1 MWHNP
6 YVRTGQFRRGRL
18 WARVAVWRLREGWAR
33 LPIGVRFLWL
43 LLGVMLGLMT
53 PLLGVG
59 YLFLQHSLEMHQQL
73 VQRQRLEAVVRALE
87 RELAAL
93 LRQVQDYTVWDDA
106 HTAISRRDA
115 PWIQR
120 NITEWLPQQFHYDF
134 AVVVDAQGAVVGQA
148 EREWAWLRQTAP
160 FQRAR
165 RGVSS
170 AGLHRRGET
179 IYLIAAAPIVDE
191 QWRRPP
197 AGALVVGR
205 ALDATL
211 LQRISQ
217 SAGHTG
223 GVGVQAVRNFSNAD
237 YQFALRETPG
247 QSAREDSDPLL
258 KVPPASRGN
267 QAVRGTVP
275 LAKRDGE
282 PSPDAVPLA
291 KRGGEP
297 SPDAVPLAKRG
308 EPQGADKGTTAWHG
322 ISAAGAVFPSAS
334 VNRQARCIALT
345 PFVPLSREAGEG
357 ERAAGRTAA
366 RSYTPLPQRG
376 RGAGGEGKKWAP
388 PAHSE
393 PKRCTL
399 IRPQGGGQ
407 FMNSDHAIG
416 IASSVS
422 HLLHDSAGRPIALL
436 TVEPPRAEQA
446 WLLDALCLAKQY
458 LLVFGGA
465 LALIA
470 SLTMVLLLQSQLRR
484 FSVAIQRLTSGDWD
498 ARVAYPA
505 RDEFGYLAR
514 AFNQMAQQLQQAFEA
529 QEQQREELLAQNEEL
544 ERMHAQLQQ
553 AHQELAT
560 LNAELLEAN
569 RALAQAAVTDGLT
582 GLKNHRA
589 FQEALHSAVQMAERL
604 QQPLSL
610 VMFDIDHFKQFNDTF
625 GHPAGDELLRQ
636 VAQVLRE
643 SARAYDVAAR
653 YGGEEF
659 ALLLPNTTLEQAVQ
673 VAERLRQQI
682 RAIENP
688 HAPVSA
694 SFGVATYRRGTPP
707 ATLVYEA
714 DAALYRAK
722 RSGRDQVCVYQP
734 EAA

>member
-1 MWHNP
+1 M
-6 YVRTGQFRRGRL
+6 
-18 WARVAVWRLREGWAR
+18 WRLREGWAR
-33 LPIGVRFLWL
+33 LPIGVRFMWL
-43 LLGVMLGLMT
+43 LLGVMVGLMT
-53 PLLGVG
+53 LLLGVG
-59 YLFLQHSLEMHQQL
+59 YRLLQRSLEAQQQL
-73 VQRQRLEAVVRALE
+73 VQRQRLEAVVCALE
-87 RELAAL
+87 RELATL

-106 HTAISRRDA
+106 HTAISQRDA
-115 PWIQR
+115 QWIRR

-134 AVVVDAQGAVVGQA
+134 AVVADAQGAWAAHTAGD
-148 EREWAWLRQTAP
+148 WAWLRQTAP
-160 FQRAR
+160 FQRAM

-170 AGLHRRGET
+170 AGLHRQGET
-179 IYLIAAAPIVDE
+179 IYLLAAAPFVDE
-191 QWRRPP
+191 AWSRPP

-205 ALDATL
+205 ALDAPL
-211 LQRISQ
+211 LRRISQ
-217 SAGHTG
+217 SAGHMG
-223 GVGVQAVRNFSNAD
+223 AVQLEAVVAFSNAD

-247 QSAREDSDPLL
+247 QSARENSDPLL

-275 LAKRDGE
+275 LAKQGGEPSPDAVPLAKRGGE

-308 EPQGADKGTTAWHG
+308 EPQG
-322 ISAAGAVFPSAS
+322 
-334 VNRQARCIALT
+334 
-345 PFVPLSREAGEG
+345 
-357 ERAAGRTAA
+357 
-366 RSYTPLPQRG
+366 
-376 RGAGGEGKKWAP
+376 
-388 PAHSE
+388 
-393 PKRCTL
+393 
-399 IRPQGGGQ
+399 GGQ

-422 HLLHDSAGRPIALL
+422 HLLHDSTGQPIALL

-446 WLLDALCLAKQY
+446 WLLNALRLAKQY
-458 LLVFGGA
+458 LFVFGGA

-484 FSVAIQRLTSGDWD
+484 FSVVIQRLASGDWD

-514 AFNQMAQQLQQAFEA
+514 AFNQMAHQLQQAFEA
-529 QEQQREELLAQNEEL
+529 QEQQREELLAQKAEL
-544 ERMHAQLQQ
+544 EQMHRQLQQ

-589 FQEALHSAVQMAERL
+589 FQESLHSAAQMAERL

-610 VMFDIDHFKQFNDTF
+610 VMFDIDHFKQFNDTY

-659 ALLLPNTTLEQAVQ
+659 ALLLPNTALEQAVQ

-722 RSGRDQVCVYQP
+722 RGGRDRVCVYQP

>member
-1 MWHNP
+1 
-6 YVRTGQFRRGRL
+6 
-18 WARVAVWRLREGWAR
+18 VWRLREGWAR

-59 YLFLQHSLEMHQQL
+59 YLFLQRSLEAHQQL
-73 VQRQRLEAVVRALE
+73 VQRQRLAAVVSALE

-106 HTAISRRDA
+106 HTAISQRDA
-115 PWIQR
+115 PWIRR

-134 AVVVDAQGAVVGQA
+134 AVVVDAQGAWAAHTAGD
-148 EREWAWLRQTAP
+148 WAWLRQTAP
-160 FQRAR
+160 FQRAM

-179 IYLIAAAPIVDE
+179 IYLIAAAPFADE
-191 QWRRPP
+191 AWSRPP

-211 LQRISQ
+211 LRRISQ

-223 GVGVQAVRNFSNAD
+223 AVGVLLNPPCTPTPSSRFPLQA
-237 YQFALRETPG
+237 PKG
-247 QSAREDSDPLL
+247 
-258 KVPPASRGN
+258 G
-267 QAVRGTVP
+267 
-275 LAKRDGE
+275 
-282 PSPDAVPLA
+282 SP
-291 KRGGEP
+291 
-297 SPDAVPLAKRG
+297 
-308 EPQGADKGTTAWHG
+308 
-322 ISAAGAVFPSAS
+322 
-334 VNRQARCIALT
+334 
-345 PFVPLSREAGEG
+345 REA
-357 ERAAGRTAA
+357 R
-366 RSYTPLPQRG
+366 RG
-376 RGAGGEGKKWAP
+376 WELGDST
-388 PAHSE
+388 HSQ
-393 PKRCTL
+393 TW
-399 IRPQGGGQ
+399 
-407 FMNSDHAIG
+407 N
-416 IASSVS
+416 
-422 HLLHDSAGRPIALL
+422 LLHDSAGQPIAWL

-446 WLLDALCLAKQY
+446 WLLDVLGRAKQY
-458 LLVFGGA
+458 LFVFGGA

-484 FSVAIQRLTSGDWD
+484 FSVVIQRLASGDWN
-498 ARVAYPA
+498 ARVAYLA

-544 ERMHAQLQQ
+544 ERVHAQLQQ

-589 FQEALHSAVQMAERL
+589 FQESLHSAAQMAERL

-610 VMFDIDHFKQFNDTF
+610 VMFDIDHFKQFNDTY

-659 ALLLPNTTLEQAVQ
+659 ALLLPNTALEQAVQ

-722 RSGRDQVCVYQP
+722 RGGRDRVCVYQP

>member
-115 PWIQR
+115 PWIHATSPSGSR
-120 NITEWLPQQFHYDF
+120 SSSITISRSLWTHRAPW
-134 AVVVDAQGAVVGQA
+134 VGKRQ
-148 EREWAWLRQTAP
+148 REWAWLRQTAP

-179 IYLIAAAPIVDE
+179 IYLIAAAPFVDE
-191 QWRRPP
+191 QWSRPP

-211 LQRISQ
+211 LRRISQ

-275 LAKRDGE
+275 LAKRGGEPSPDAVPLAKRGGEPSPDAVPLAKQGGE

-308 EPQGADKGTTAWHG
+308 EPQG
-322 ISAAGAVFPSAS
+322 
-334 VNRQARCIALT
+334 
-345 PFVPLSREAGEG
+345 
-357 ERAAGRTAA
+357 
-366 RSYTPLPQRG
+366 
-376 RGAGGEGKKWAP
+376 
-388 PAHSE
+388 
-393 PKRCTL
+393 
-399 IRPQGGGQ
+399 GGQ

-422 HLLHDSAGRPIALL
+422 HLLHDSTGQPIAWL

-446 WLLDALCLAKQY
+446 WLLDVLCLAKQY

>member
-1 MWHNP
+1 M
-6 YVRTGQFRRGRL
+6 
-18 WARVAVWRLREGWAR
+18 WRLREGWAR

-43 LLGVMLGLMT
+43 LLGVMSGLMT

-59 YLFLQHSLEMHQQL
+59 YLFLQRSLEAQQQL
-73 VQRQRLEAVVRALE
+73 VQHQRLEAVVSALE

-93 LRQVQDYTVWDDA
+93 LRQVQDYTVWNDA
-106 HTAISRRDA
+106 HAAVQRRDTE
-115 PWIQR
+115 WVRR
-120 NITEWLPQQFHYDF
+120 NIVDWLPGQFYYDF
-134 AVVVDAQGAVVGQA
+134 AMVVDAEGAWVVHTAG
-148 EREWAWLRQTAP
+148 EWEWLRRTAP
-160 FQRAR
+160 FQQAM
-165 RGVSS
+165 RGIGN
-170 AGLHRRGET
+170 AGLHRRGER
-179 IYLIAAAPIVDE
+179 IYILAAAPIVDD
-191 QWRRPP
+191 QWLHPP
-197 AGALVVGR
+197 AGVLIVGK
-205 ALDATL
+205 AIDETL
-211 LQRISQ
+211 LRRVSQ

-223 GVGVQAVRNFSNAD
+223 
-237 YQFALRETPG
+237 ALRVRAVMNPP
-247 QSAREDSDPLL
+247 SPPLL
-258 KVPPASRGN
+258 R
-267 QAVRGTVP
+267 
-275 LAKRDGE
+275 
-282 PSPDAVPLA
+282 
-291 KRGGEP
+291 
-297 SPDAVPLAKRG
+297 
-308 EPQGADKGTTAWHG
+308 
-322 ISAAGAVFPSAS
+322 
-334 VNRQARCIALT
+334 
-345 PFVPLSREAGEG
+345 G
-357 ERAAGRTAA
+357 ERAREWGD
-366 RSYTPLPQRG
+366 S
-376 RGAGGEGKKWAP
+376 
-388 PAHSE
+388 
-393 PKRCTL
+393 
-399 IRPQGGGQ
+399 
-407 FMNSDHAIG
+407 IG
-416 IASSVS
+416 SLTWN
-422 HLLHDSAGRPIALL
+422 LLRDSAGRPIALL

-458 LLVFGGA
+458 LFVFGGA

-484 FSVAIQRLTSGDWD
+484 FSVVIQRLASGDWD

-514 AFNQMAQQLQQAFEA
+514 AFNQMAHQLQQAFEA

-544 ERMHAQLQQ
+544 ERVHAQLQQ

-589 FQEALHSAVQMAERL
+589 FQESLHSAAQMAERL

-722 RSGRDQVCVYQP
+722 RNGRDQVCVYQP

>member
-1 MWHNP
+1 
-6 YVRTGQFRRGRL
+6 VRTGQFQRGRL
-18 WARVAVWRLREGWAR
+18 WARVVVWRLREGWAR
-33 LPIGVRFLWL
+33 LPIGARFLWL
-43 LLGVMLGLMT
+43 LLGVMLALMT

-73 VQRQRLEAVVRALE
+73 VQRQRLEAVVCALE

-120 NITEWLPQQFHYDF
+120 NITAWLPQQFHYDF

-148 EREWAWLRQTAP
+148 GREWAWLRQTAP
-160 FQRAR
+160 FQRAM

-179 IYLIAAAPIVDE
+179 IYLLAAAPFADE
-191 QWRRPP
+191 AWSRPP

-211 LQRISQ
+211 LRRISQ

-223 GVGVQAVRNFSNAD
+223 GVGVHLN
-237 YQFALRETPG
+237 P
-247 QSAREDSDPLL
+247 
-258 KVPPASRGN
+258 
-267 QAVRGTVP
+267 
-275 LAKRDGE
+275 
-282 PSPDAVPLA
+282 PSP
-291 KRGGEP
+291 
-297 SPDAVPLAKRG
+297 
-308 EPQGADKGTTAWHG
+308 
-322 ISAAGAVFPSAS
+322 
-334 VNRQARCIALT
+334 
-345 PFVPLSREAGEG
+345 PLSRG
-357 ERAAGRTAA
+357 ERAREWGD
-366 RSYTPLPQRG
+366 S
-376 RGAGGEGKKWAP
+376 
-388 PAHSE
+388 
-393 PKRCTL
+393 
-399 IRPQGGGQ
+399 
-407 FMNSDHAIG
+407 IG
-416 IASSVS
+416 SLTWN
-422 HLLHDSAGRPIALL
+422 LLHDSTGQPIAWL

-446 WLLDALCLAKQY
+446 WLLNALCLAKQY

-544 ERMHAQLQQ
+544 ERVHAQLQQ

-589 FQEALHSAVQMAERL
+589 FQESLHSAVQMAERL

-682 RAIENP
+682 SAIENP

-694 SFGVATYRRGTPP
+694 SFGVATYRRGAPP

-722 RSGRDQVCVYQP
+722 RSGRDRVCVYQP

>member
-1 MWHNP
+1 MWHNLN
-6 YVRTGQFRRGRL
+6 VRTGQFRRGRL
-18 WARVAVWRLREGWAR
+18 WARVAMWRLREGWAR

-43 LLGVMLGLMT
+43 LLGVMLALIT

-59 YLFLQHSLEMHQQL
+59 YLLLQRSLEAHQQL
-73 VQRQRLEAVVRALE
+73 VQRQRLAAVVSALD
-87 RELAAL
+87 RELAML
-93 LRQVQDYTVWDDA
+93 LRQVQDYTVWNDA
-106 HTAISRRDA
+106 HAAVSRRDA
-115 PWIQR
+115 EWVHR
-120 NITEWLPQQFHYDF
+120 NIVGWLPQHFHYDF

-148 EREWAWLRQTAP
+148 GREWAWLQRTEP

-170 AGLHRRGET
+170 AGLHRQAET
-179 IYLIAAAPIVDE
+179 IYLLAAAPIVDE

-205 ALDATL
+205 VLDAPL
-211 LQRISQ
+211 LRRISQ
-217 SAGHTG
+217 SAGHMG
-223 GVGVQAVRNFSNAD
+223 AVRMKIVD
-237 YQFALRETPG
+237 
-247 QSAREDSDPLL
+247 
-258 KVPPASRGN
+258 
-267 QAVRGTVP
+267 
-275 LAKRDGE
+275 
-282 PSPDAVPLA
+282 
-291 KRGGEP
+291 
-297 SPDAVPLAKRG
+297 
-308 EPQGADKGTTAWHG
+308 GTTP
-322 ISAAGAVFPSAS
+322 SSRFPLQAGGTEPTRFPSRS
-334 VNRQARCIALT
+334 GGNLKEGGDTLPSIA
-345 PFVPLSREAGEG
+345 
-357 ERAAGRTAA
+357 
-366 RSYTPLPQRG
+366 Y
-376 RGAGGEGKKWAP
+376 
-388 PAHSE
+388 
-393 PKRCTL
+393 
-399 IRPQGGGQ
+399 
-407 FMNSDHAIG
+407 
-416 IASSVS
+416 
-422 HLLHDSAGRPIALL
+422 LLHDSAGQPVAWLM
-436 TVEPPRAEQA
+436 VEPPRAEQS

-484 FSVAIQRLTSGDWD
+484 FSVAIQRLASGDWD

-514 AFNQMAQQLQQAFEA
+514 AFNQMAHQLQQAFEA
-529 QEQQREELLAQNEEL
+529 QEQQREELLAQKAEL
-544 ERMHAQLQQ
+544 EQMHRQLQQ

-589 FQEALHSAVQMAERL
+589 FQEALHSAAQMAERL

-610 VMFDIDHFKQFNDTF
+610 VMFDIDHFKQFNDRF

-659 ALLLPNTTLEQAVQ
+659 ALLLPNTALEQAVQ

-722 RSGRDQVCVYQP
+722 RGGRDRVCVYQP

>member
-1 MWHNP
+1 M
-6 YVRTGQFRRGRL
+6 RL
-18 WARVAVWRLREGWAR
+18 GARVAVWRLREGWAR

-43 LLGVMLGLMT
+43 LLGVMVGLMT
-53 PLLGVG
+53 LLLGVG
-59 YLFLQHSLEMHQQL
+59 YRLLQRSLEAQQQL
-73 VQRQRLEAVVRALE
+73 VQRQRLEAVVSALE

-106 HTAISRRDA
+106 HTAISQRDA
-115 PWIQR
+115 PWIRR

-148 EREWAWLRQTAP
+148 GREWAWLQRTEP

-179 IYLIAAAPIVDE
+179 IYLLAAAPFADE
-191 QWRRPP
+191 AWSRPP

-205 ALDATL
+205 ALDAPL
-211 LQRISQ
+211 LRRISQ
-217 SAGHTG
+217 SAGHMG
-223 GVGVQAVRNFSNAD
+223 AVQLEAVVAFSDAGR
-237 YQFALRETPG
+237 QPTLRKMRG
-247 QSAREDSDPLL
+247 QSVQEDSDPLL
-258 KVPPASRGN
+258 QVPPASRGN
-267 QAVRGTVP
+267 QAPAR
-275 LAKRDGE
+275 LLSR
-282 PSPDAVPLA
+282 S
-291 KRGGEP
+291 GGSQAPE
-297 SPDAVPLAKRG
+297 R
-308 EPQGADKGTTAWHG
+308 
-322 ISAAGAVFPSAS
+322 FPSRS
-334 VNRQARCIALT
+334 GE
-345 PFVPLSREAGEG
+345 SRAPERFPSRSGESRAP
-357 ERAAGRTAA
+357 ERFPS
-366 RSYTPLPQRG
+366 RSGGNLKEGGDTLP
-376 RGAGGEGKKWAP
+376 
-388 PAHSE
+388 
-393 PKRCTL
+393 
-399 IRPQGGGQ
+399 
-407 FMNSDHAIG
+407 
-416 IASSVS
+416 SVS
-422 HLLHDSAGRPIALL
+422 NLLHDSAGQPIAWLM
-436 TVEPPRAEQA
+436 VEPPRAEQA
-446 WLLDALCLAKQY
+446 WLLNALCLAKQY
-458 LLVFGGA
+458 LFVFGGA

-470 SLTMVLLLQSQLRR
+470 SLTMVLLLQSHLRR
-484 FSVAIQRLTSGDWD
+484 FSVVIQRLASGDWN

-544 ERMHAQLQQ
+544 ERVHAQLQQ

-589 FQEALHSAVQMAERL
+589 FQESLHSAAQMAERL

-610 VMFDIDHFKQFNDTF
+610 VMFDIDHFKQFNDTY

-659 ALLLPNTTLEQAVQ
+659 ALLLPNTALEQAVQ

>member
-1 MWHNP
+1 M
-6 YVRTGQFRRGRL
+6 
-18 WARVAVWRLREGWAR
+18 WRLREGWAR

-43 LLGVMLGLMT
+43 LLGVMLALMT
-53 PLLGVG
+53 PLLGLG
-59 YLFLQHSLEMHQQL
+59 YLFLQRSLEAHQQL
-73 VQRQRLEAVVRALE
+73 VQRQRLAAVVSALD
-87 RELAAL
+87 RELAML
-93 LRQVQDYTVWDDA
+93 LRQVQDYTVWEDA
-106 HTAISRRDA
+106 HAAVSRRDTE
-115 PWIQR
+115 WVHR
-120 NITEWLPQQFHYDF
+120 NIVGWLPQQFHYDF

-148 EREWAWLRQTAP
+148 GREWAWLQRTEP

-170 AGLHRRGET
+170 AGLHRQGEA
-179 IYLIAAAPIVDE
+179 IYLLAAAPIVDE

-205 ALDATL
+205 ALDAPL
-211 LQRISQ
+211 LRRISQ
-217 SAGHTG
+217 SAGHMG
-223 GVGVQAVRNFSNAD
+223 AVQLEAVVAFSDAD
-237 YQFALRETPG
+237 RQPTLRKMRG
-247 QSAREDSDPLL
+247 QSVQEDSDPLL
-258 KVPPASRGN
+258 QVPPASRGN
-267 QAVRGTVP
+267 QAPAR
-275 LAKRDGE
+275 LLSRN
-282 PSPDAVPLA
+282 
-291 KRGGEP
+291 GGSQAPE
-297 SPDAVPLAKRG
+297 R
-308 EPQGADKGTTAWHG
+308 
-322 ISAAGAVFPSAS
+322 FPSRS
-334 VNRQARCIALT
+334 GGNLKEGGDTLPSIA
-345 PFVPLSREAGEG
+345 
-357 ERAAGRTAA
+357 
-366 RSYTPLPQRG
+366 Y
-376 RGAGGEGKKWAP
+376 
-388 PAHSE
+388 
-393 PKRCTL
+393 
-399 IRPQGGGQ
+399 
-407 FMNSDHAIG
+407 
-416 IASSVS
+416 
-422 HLLHDSAGRPIALL
+422 LLHDSAGQPIAWLM
-436 TVEPPRAEQA
+436 VEPPRAEQS

-484 FSVAIQRLTSGDWD
+484 FSVAIQRLASGDWD

-544 ERMHAQLQQ
+544 ERVHAQLQQ

-589 FQEALHSAVQMAERL
+589 FQESLHSAAQMAERL

-610 VMFDIDHFKQFNDTF
+610 VMFDIDHFKQFNDTY

-659 ALLLPNTTLEQAVQ
+659 ALLLPNTALEQAVQ

-694 SFGVATYRRGTPP
+694 SFGVATYRRGMPP

>member
-1 MWHNP
+1 
-6 YVRTGQFRRGRL
+6 
-18 WARVAVWRLREGWAR
+18 VWWLREGWAR
-33 LPIGVRFLWL
+33 LPIGVRFMWL
-43 LLGVMLGLMT
+43 LLGVMVGLMT
-53 PLLGVG
+53 LLLGVG
-59 YLFLQHSLEMHQQL
+59 YRLLQRSLEAQQQL
-73 VQRQRLEAVVRALE
+73 VQRQRLEAVVSALE

-93 LRQVQDYTVWDDA
+93 LRQVQDYTVWNDA
-106 HTAISRRDA
+106 HTAISQRDA
-115 PWIQR
+115 PWIRR

-134 AVVVDAQGAVVGQA
+134 AVVVDAQGAWAAHTAGD
-148 EREWAWLRQTAP
+148 WAWLRQTAP
-160 FQRAR
+160 FQRAM

-179 IYLIAAAPIVDE
+179 IYLLAAAPFADE
-191 QWRRPP
+191 AWSRPP

-211 LQRISQ
+211 LRRISQ
-217 SAGHTG
+217 SAGHMG
-223 GVGVQAVRNFSNAD
+223 AVQLEAVVAFSDAD
-237 YQFALRETPG
+237 RQLTLRKMLG
-247 QSAREDSDPLL
+247 QSVQEDSDPLL
-258 KVPPASRGN
+258 QVPPASRGN
-267 QAVRGTVP
+267 QAPAR
-275 LAKRDGE
+275 LLSRN
-282 PSPDAVPLA
+282 
-291 KRGGEP
+291 GGSQAPE
-297 SPDAVPLAKRG
+297 R
-308 EPQGADKGTTAWHG
+308 
-322 ISAAGAVFPSAS
+322 FPSRSGESRAPERFPLRS
-334 VNRQARCIALT
+334 GGSQAPERFPSRSGGNLKEGGDTLPSIA
-345 PFVPLSREAGEG
+345 
-357 ERAAGRTAA
+357 
-366 RSYTPLPQRG
+366 Y
-376 RGAGGEGKKWAP
+376 
-388 PAHSE
+388 
-393 PKRCTL
+393 
-399 IRPQGGGQ
+399 
-407 FMNSDHAIG
+407 
-416 IASSVS
+416 
-422 HLLHDSAGRPIALL
+422 LLHDSAGQPVAWLM
-436 TVEPPRAEQA
+436 VEPPRAEQA
-446 WLLDALCLAKQY
+446 WLLNALCLAKQY
-458 LLVFGGA
+458 LFVFGGA

-470 SLTMVLLLQSQLRR
+470 SLTMVLLLQSHLRR
-484 FSVAIQRLTSGDWD
+484 FSVVIQRLASGDWG
-498 ARVAYPA
+498 ARIAYPA

-514 AFNQMAQQLQQAFEA
+514 AFNQMAYQLQQAFEA

-544 ERMHAQLQQ
+544 ERVHAQLQQ

-722 RSGRDQVCVYQP
+722 RGGRDRVCVYQP

>member
-1 MWHNP
+1 M
-6 YVRTGQFRRGRL
+6 RL
-18 WARVAVWRLREGWAR
+18 GARVAVWRLREGWAR

-43 LLGVMLGLMT
+43 LLGVMVGLMT
-53 PLLGVG
+53 LLLGVG
-59 YLFLQHSLEMHQQL
+59 YRLLQRSLEAQQQL
-73 VQRQRLEAVVRALE
+73 VQRQRLEAVVSALE

-106 HTAISRRDA
+106 HTAISQRDA
-115 PWIQR
+115 PWIRR

-148 EREWAWLRQTAP
+148 GREWAWLQRTEP

-179 IYLIAAAPIVDE
+179 IYLLAAAPFADE
-191 QWRRPP
+191 AWSRPP

-205 ALDATL
+205 ALDAPL
-211 LQRISQ
+211 LRRISQ
-217 SAGHTG
+217 SAGHMG
-223 GVGVQAVRNFSNAD
+223 AVQLEAVVAFSDAGR
-237 YQFALRETPG
+237 QPTLRKMRG
-247 QSAREDSDPLL
+247 QSVQEDSDPLL
-258 KVPPASRGN
+258 QVPPASRGN
-267 QAVRGTVP
+267 QAPAR
-275 LAKRDGE
+275 LLSR
-282 PSPDAVPLA
+282 S
-291 KRGGEP
+291 GGSQAPE
-297 SPDAVPLAKRG
+297 R
-308 EPQGADKGTTAWHG
+308 
-322 ISAAGAVFPSAS
+322 FPSRS
-334 VNRQARCIALT
+334 GE
-345 PFVPLSREAGEG
+345 SRAPERFPSRSGESRAP
-357 ERAAGRTAA
+357 ERFPS
-366 RSYTPLPQRG
+366 RSGGNLKEGGDTLP
-376 RGAGGEGKKWAP
+376 
-388 PAHSE
+388 
-393 PKRCTL
+393 
-399 IRPQGGGQ
+399 
-407 FMNSDHAIG
+407 
-416 IASSVS
+416 SVS
-422 HLLHDSAGRPIALL
+422 NLLHDSAGQPIAWLM
-436 TVEPPRAEQA
+436 VEPPRAEQA
-446 WLLDALCLAKQY
+446 WLLNALCLAKQY
-458 LLVFGGA
+458 LFVFGGA

-470 SLTMVLLLQSQLRR
+470 SLTMVLLLQSHLRR
-484 FSVAIQRLTSGDWD
+484 FSVVIQRLASGDWD

-514 AFNQMAQQLQQAFEA
+514 AFNQMAHQLQQAFEA

-544 ERMHAQLQQ
+544 ERVHAQLQQ
-553 AHQELAT
+553 AHQKLAT

-589 FQEALHSAVQMAERL
+589 FQESLHSAAQMAERL

-610 VMFDIDHFKQFNDTF
+610 VMFDIDHFKQFNDTY

-659 ALLLPNTTLEQAVQ
+659 ALLLPNTALEQAVQ

-722 RSGRDQVCVYQP
+722 RNGRDQVCVYQP

>member
-1 MWHNP
+1 
-6 YVRTGQFRRGRL
+6 
-18 WARVAVWRLREGWAR
+18 VWRLRDGWAR

-93 LRQVQDYTVWDDA
+93 LRQVQDYTVWNDA

-148 EREWAWLRQTAP
+148 GREWAWLRQTAP

-205 ALDATL
+205 VLDATL
-211 LQRISQ
+211 LRRISQ

-237 YQFALRETPG
+237 YQFALRGTPG

-275 LAKRDGE
+275 LAKRGGE
-282 PSPDAVPLA
+282 PSPDAVPLAKRGDAKPSPDAVPLA

-308 EPQGADKGTTAWHG
+308 EPQG
-322 ISAAGAVFPSAS
+322 
-334 VNRQARCIALT
+334 
-345 PFVPLSREAGEG
+345 
-357 ERAAGRTAA
+357 
-366 RSYTPLPQRG
+366 
-376 RGAGGEGKKWAP
+376 
-388 PAHSE
+388 
-393 PKRCTL
+393 
-399 IRPQGGGQ
+399 GGQ

-422 HLLHDSAGRPIALL
+422 HLLHDSTGQPIAWL

-470 SLTMVLLLQSQLRR
+470 SLTMVLLLQSHLRR
-484 FSVAIQRLTSGDWD
+484 FSVAIQRLASGDWG
-498 ARVAYPA
+498 ARIAYPA

-604 QQPLSL
+604 QQSLSL
-610 VMFDIDHFKQFNDTF
+610 IMFDIDHFKQFNDTF

>member
-1 MWHNP
+1 
-6 YVRTGQFRRGRL
+6 VRTGQFRRGRL
-18 WARVAVWRLREGWAR
+18 WARFIVWRLREGWAR
-33 LPIGVRFLWL
+33 LPIGVRFLWM
-43 LLGVMLGLMT
+43 LLGVMSGLMT

-59 YLFLQHSLEMHQQL
+59 YLLLHRSLEAHQQM
-73 VQRQRLEAVVRALE
+73 VQRQRLVAAVSALD

-93 LRQVQDYTVWDDA
+93 LRQVQDYTVRDDA

-115 PWIQR
+115 QWIRR

-134 AVVVDAQGAVVGQA
+134 AVVVDAQGAWVAHTAG
-148 EREWAWLRQTAP
+148 EWEWLRQTAP

-165 RGVSS
+165 RGVSN
-170 AGLHRRGET
+170 AGLHRQGET
-179 IYLIAAAPIVDE
+179 IYLLAAAPFVDE
-191 QWRRPP
+191 AWSRPP
-197 AGALVVGR
+197 AGVLVVGR

-211 LQRISQ
+211 LRRISQ

-223 GVGVQAVRNFSNAD
+223 GVGVRLN
-237 YQFALRETPG
+237 P
-247 QSAREDSDPLL
+247 
-258 KVPPASRGN
+258 
-267 QAVRGTVP
+267 
-275 LAKRDGE
+275 
-282 PSPDAVPLA
+282 PSP
-291 KRGGEP
+291 RP
-297 SPDAVPLAKRG
+297 SP
-308 EPQGADKGTTAWHG
+308 
-322 ISAAGAVFPSAS
+322 
-334 VNRQARCIALT
+334 
-345 PFVPLSREAGEG
+345 PLSWG
-357 ERAAGRTAA
+357 ERAREWGDST
-366 RSYTPLPQRG
+366 SPLT
-376 RGAGGEGKKWAP
+376 W
-388 PAHSE
+388 
-393 PKRCTL
+393 
-399 IRPQGGGQ
+399 
-407 FMNSDHAIG
+407 N
-416 IASSVS
+416 
-422 HLLHDSAGRPIALL
+422 LLHDSMGQPIALL

-446 WLLDALCLAKQY
+446 WLLNALYLAKQY
-458 LLVFGGA
+458 LFVFGGA

-484 FSVAIQRLTSGDWD
+484 FSMAIQRLALGDWN

-553 AHQELAT
+553 AHQDMAT

-589 FQEALHSAVQMAERL
+589 FQEALHSAAQMAERL

-610 VMFDIDHFKQFNDTF
+610 IMFDIDHFKQFNDRF
-625 GHPAGDELLRQ
+625 GHPAGDELLEQ

-643 SARAYDVAAR
+643 SARAYDAAAR

-682 RAIENP
+682 RAIRNP

-722 RSGRDQVCVYQP
+722 RNGRNQVCVYQP

>member
-1 MWHNP
+1 M
-6 YVRTGQFRRGRL
+6 RL
-18 WARVAVWRLREGWAR
+18 GARVAVWRLREGWAR

-43 LLGVMLGLMT
+43 LLGVMVGLMT
-53 PLLGVG
+53 LLLGVG
-59 YLFLQHSLEMHQQL
+59 YRLLQRSLEAQQQL
-73 VQRQRLEAVVRALE
+73 VQRQRLEAVVSALE

-106 HTAISRRDA
+106 HTAISQRDA
-115 PWIQR
+115 PWIRR

-148 EREWAWLRQTAP
+148 GREWAWLQRTEP

-179 IYLIAAAPIVDE
+179 IYLLAAAPFADE
-191 QWRRPP
+191 AWSRPP

-205 ALDATL
+205 ALDAPL
-211 LQRISQ
+211 LRRISQ
-217 SAGHTG
+217 SAGHMG
-223 GVGVQAVRNFSNAD
+223 AVQLEAVVAFSDAD
-237 YQFALRETPG
+237 RQPTLRKMRG
-247 QSAREDSDPLL
+247 QSVQEDSDPLL
-258 KVPPASRGN
+258 QVPPASRGN
-267 QAVRGTVP
+267 QAPAR
-275 LAKRDGE
+275 LLSR
-282 PSPDAVPLA
+282 S
-291 KRGGEP
+291 GGSQAPE
-297 SPDAVPLAKRG
+297 R
-308 EPQGADKGTTAWHG
+308 
-322 ISAAGAVFPSAS
+322 FPSRS
-334 VNRQARCIALT
+334 GE
-345 PFVPLSREAGEG
+345 SRAPERFPSRSGESRAP
-357 ERAAGRTAA
+357 ERFPS
-366 RSYTPLPQRG
+366 RSGGNLKEGGDTLP
-376 RGAGGEGKKWAP
+376 
-388 PAHSE
+388 
-393 PKRCTL
+393 
-399 IRPQGGGQ
+399 
-407 FMNSDHAIG
+407 
-416 IASSVS
+416 SVS
-422 HLLHDSAGRPIALL
+422 NLLHDSAGQPIAWLM
-436 TVEPPRAEQA
+436 VEPPRAEQA
-446 WLLDALCLAKQY
+446 WLLNALCLAKQY
-458 LLVFGGA
+458 LFVFGGA

-470 SLTMVLLLQSQLRR
+470 SLTMVLLLQSHLRR
-484 FSVAIQRLTSGDWD
+484 FSVVIQRLASGDWN

-514 AFNQMAQQLQQAFEA
+514 AFNQMAHQLQQAFEA

-544 ERMHAQLQQ
+544 ERVHAQLQQ
-553 AHQELAT
+553 AHQKLAT

-589 FQEALHSAVQMAERL
+589 FQESLHSAAQMAERL

-610 VMFDIDHFKQFNDTF
+610 VMFDIDHFKQFNDTY

-659 ALLLPNTTLEQAVQ
+659 ALLLPNTALEQAVQ

-722 RSGRDQVCVYQP
+722 RNGRDQVCVYQP

>member
-1 MWHNP
+1 M
-6 YVRTGQFRRGRL
+6 RL
-18 WARVAVWRLREGWAR
+18 GARVAVWRLREGWAR

-59 YLFLQHSLEMHQQL
+59 YRLLQRSLEAQQQL
-73 VQRQRLEAVVRALE
+73 VQRQRLEAVVCALE
-87 RELAAL
+87 RELATL

-106 HTAISRRDA
+106 HTAISQRDA
-115 PWIQR
+115 PWIRR

-134 AVVVDAQGAVVGQA
+134 AVVADAQGAWAAHTAGD
-148 EREWAWLRQTAP
+148 WAWLRQTAP
-160 FQRAR
+160 FQRAM

-170 AGLHRRGET
+170 AGLHRQGET
-179 IYLIAAAPIVDE
+179 IYLLAAAPFVDE
-191 QWRRPP
+191 AWSRPP

-211 LQRISQ
+211 LRRISQ
-217 SAGHTG
+217 SAGHMG
-223 GVGVQAVRNFSNAD
+223 AVQLEAVVAFSNAD
-237 YQFALRETPG
+237 YQFALRETLG

-258 KVPPASRGN
+258 KVPPARRGN
-267 QAVRGTVP
+267 QAVRGAVP
-275 LAKRDGE
+275 LAKRGGE
-282 PSPDAVPLA
+282 LSPDAVPLA

-308 EPQGADKGTTAWHG
+308 EPQG
-322 ISAAGAVFPSAS
+322 
-334 VNRQARCIALT
+334 
-345 PFVPLSREAGEG
+345 
-357 ERAAGRTAA
+357 
-366 RSYTPLPQRG
+366 
-376 RGAGGEGKKWAP
+376 
-388 PAHSE
+388 
-393 PKRCTL
+393 
-399 IRPQGGGQ
+399 GGQ
-407 FMNSDHAIG
+407 FTSSDRAIG

-422 HLLHDSAGRPIALL
+422 HLLRDSAGQPIALL

-446 WLLDALCLAKQY
+446 WLLNALRLAKQY

-470 SLTMVLLLQSQLRR
+470 SLTMVMLLQSQLRR
-484 FSVAIQRLTSGDWD
+484 FSVVIQRLASGDWN

-544 ERMHAQLQQ
+544 ERVHAQLQQ

-589 FQEALHSAVQMAERL
+589 FQEALHSAAQMAERL

-610 VMFDIDHFKQFNDTF
+610 VMFDIDHFKQFNDRF

-659 ALLLPNTTLEQAVQ
+659 ALLLPNTALEQAVQ

-722 RSGRDQVCVYQP
+722 RGGRDRVCVYQP

>member
-1 MWHNP
+1 M
-6 YVRTGQFRRGRL
+6 QL
-18 WARVAVWRLREGWAR
+18 WVRVAVWRLREGWAR

-53 PLLGVG
+53 PLMGAG
-59 YLFLQHSLEMHQQL
+59 YLYLQRSLEVHQQL
-73 VQRQRLEAVVRALE
+73 VQRQRLVAIVSALE

-106 HTAISRRDA
+106 YAALSQRDTA
-115 PWIQR
+115 WIRR
-120 NITEWLPQQFHYDF
+120 NITEWLPEQFHYDF
-134 AVVVDAQGAVVGQA
+134 AVVVDSQGTVI
-148 EREWAWLRQTAP
+148 ERTAGDWEWIWQTEL
-160 FQRAR
+160 FQRAM

-170 AGLHRRGET
+170 AALHRRGET
-179 IYLIAAAPIVDE
+179 IYLLAAAPFVDE
-191 QWRRPP
+191 ACSRPP
-197 AGALVVGR
+197 AGVLVVGR
-205 ALDATL
+205 ALDAPL
-211 LQRISQ
+211 LRRISQ

-223 GVGVQAVRNFSNAD
+223 GVWVHLN
-237 YQFALRETPG
+237 P
-247 QSAREDSDPLL
+247 
-258 KVPPASRGN
+258 
-267 QAVRGTVP
+267 
-275 LAKRDGE
+275 
-282 PSPDAVPLA
+282 PSP
-291 KRGGEP
+291 RP
-297 SPDAVPLAKRG
+297 SP
-308 EPQGADKGTTAWHG
+308 
-322 ISAAGAVFPSAS
+322 
-334 VNRQARCIALT
+334 
-345 PFVPLSREAGEG
+345 PLSRG
-357 ERAAGRTAA
+357 ERVREWGD
-366 RSYTPLPQRG
+366 S
-376 RGAGGEGKKWAP
+376 
-388 PAHSE
+388 
-393 PKRCTL
+393 
-399 IRPQGGGQ
+399 
-407 FMNSDHAIG
+407 IG
-416 IASSVS
+416 
-422 HLLHDSAGRPIALL
+422 LLTWNPLHDSMGQPIALL

-446 WLLDALCLAKQY
+446 WLLNALYLAKQY
-458 LLVFGGA
+458 LFVFGGA

-484 FSVAIQRLTSGDWD
+484 FSIAIQRLASGDWQ

-505 RDEFGYLAR
+505 RDELGYLAR

-529 QEQQREELLAQNEEL
+529 QEQQREELLAQKEEL
-544 ERMHAQLQQ
+544 ERVHAQLQQ
-553 AHQELAT
+553 AHQELAA

-589 FQEALHSAVQMAERL
+589 FQESLHSAAQMAERL

-610 VMFDIDHFKQFNDTF
+610 IMFDIDHFKQFNDTF

-694 SFGVATYRRGTPP
+694 SFGVATYRHGTPP

-722 RSGRDQVCVYQP
+722 RRGRDQVCVYQP

>member
-1 MWHNP
+1 
-6 YVRTGQFRRGRL
+6 L

-59 YLFLQHSLEMHQQL
+59 YLFLQQSLEAHQQL
-73 VQRQRLEAVVRALE
+73 VQSQRLAAAVSALD

-106 HTAISRRDA
+106 HTAISRHDA

-120 NITEWLPQQFHYDF
+120 NITAWLPKQFHYDF
-134 AVVVDAQGAVVGQA
+134 AIVVDAQGAVVGQA
-148 EREWAWLRQTAP
+148 GREWAWLRQTEL

-170 AGLHRRGET
+170 AGLHRQGEA
-179 IYLIAAAPIVDE
+179 IYLLAAAPIVDE

-205 ALDATL
+205 TLDAPL
-211 LQRISQ
+211 LRRISQ
-217 SAGHTG
+217 SAGHMG
-223 GVGVQAVRNFSNAD
+223 AVQLEAVVAFSDAD
-237 YQFALRETPG
+237 RQPTLRKMRG
-247 QSAREDSDPLL
+247 QSVQEDSDPLL
-258 KVPPASRGN
+258 QVPPASRGN
-267 QAVRGTVP
+267 QAHVR
-275 LAKRDGE
+275 LLSR
-282 PSPDAVPLA
+282 S
-291 KRGGEP
+291 GGSQAPE
-297 SPDAVPLAKRG
+297 R
-308 EPQGADKGTTAWHG
+308 
-322 ISAAGAVFPSAS
+322 FPSRS
-334 VNRQARCIALT
+334 GGSQAPERFPSRSGGSQAPERFPSRSGGSQAPERFPSRSGGNLKEGGDTLPSIA
-345 PFVPLSREAGEG
+345 
-357 ERAAGRTAA
+357 
-366 RSYTPLPQRG
+366 Y
-376 RGAGGEGKKWAP
+376 
-388 PAHSE
+388 
-393 PKRCTL
+393 
-399 IRPQGGGQ
+399 
-407 FMNSDHAIG
+407 
-416 IASSVS
+416 
-422 HLLHDSAGRPIALL
+422 LLHDSAGQPVAWLM
-436 TVEPPRAEQA
+436 VEPPRAEQS

-514 AFNQMAQQLQQAFEA
+514 AFNQMAHQLQQAFEA
-529 QEQQREELLAQNEEL
+529 QEQQREELLAQKAEL
-544 ERMHAQLQQ
+544 EQMHRQLQQ

-589 FQEALHSAVQMAERL
+589 FQEALHSAAQMAERL

-610 VMFDIDHFKQFNDTF
+610 VMFDIDHFKQFNDTY

-659 ALLLPNTTLEQAVQ
+659 ALLLPNTALEQAVQ

-722 RSGRDQVCVYQP
+722 RNGRDQVCVYQP

>member
-1 MWHNP
+1 M
-6 YVRTGQFRRGRL
+6 RL

-33 LPIGVRFLWL
+33 LPIGVRFLWM

-59 YLFLQHSLEMHQQL
+59 YLFLRQSLEAHQQM
-73 VQRQRLEAVVRALE
+73 VQRQRLVAAVSALD

-93 LRQVQDYTVWDDA
+93 LRQVQDYTVRDDA

-115 PWIQR
+115 KWIRR

-134 AVVVDAQGAVVGQA
+134 AVVVDAQGAWVAHTAG
-148 EREWAWLRQTAP
+148 EWEWLRQTAP

-165 RGVSS
+165 RGVSN
-170 AGLHRRGET
+170 AGLHRQGET
-179 IYLIAAAPIVDE
+179 IYLLAAAPFVDE
-191 QWRRPP
+191 AWSRPP
-197 AGALVVGR
+197 AGVLVVGR

-211 LQRISQ
+211 LRRISQ

-223 GVGVQAVRNFSNAD
+223 GVGVRLN
-237 YQFALRETPG
+237 P
-247 QSAREDSDPLL
+247 
-258 KVPPASRGN
+258 
-267 QAVRGTVP
+267 
-275 LAKRDGE
+275 
-282 PSPDAVPLA
+282 PSP
-291 KRGGEP
+291 RP
-297 SPDAVPLAKRG
+297 SP
-308 EPQGADKGTTAWHG
+308 
-322 ISAAGAVFPSAS
+322 
-334 VNRQARCIALT
+334 
-345 PFVPLSREAGEG
+345 PLSWG
-357 ERAAGRTAA
+357 ERAREWGDST
-366 RSYTPLPQRG
+366 
-376 RGAGGEGKKWAP
+376 
-388 PAHSE
+388 
-393 PKRCTL
+393 
-399 IRPQGGGQ
+399 
-407 FMNSDHAIG
+407 
-416 IASSVS
+416 SSLTWN
-422 HLLHDSAGRPIALL
+422 LLHDSMGQPIALL

-446 WLLDALCLAKQY
+446 WLLNALYLAKQY
-458 LLVFGGA
+458 LFVFGGA

-470 SLTMVLLLQSQLRR
+470 SLTMVLLLQSHLRR
-484 FSVAIQRLTSGDWD
+484 FSVVIQRLASGDWN

-544 ERMHAQLQQ
+544 ERVHAQLQQ

-589 FQEALHSAVQMAERL
+589 FQEALHSAARMAERL
-604 QQPLSL
+604 QQPMSL
-610 VMFDIDHFKQFNDTF
+610 VMFDIDHFKQFNDRF

-682 RAIENP
+682 RAIENR

-694 SFGVATYRRGTPP
+694 SFGVATYRHGTPP

-722 RSGRDQVCVYQP
+722 RNGRDQVCVYQP

>member
-1 MWHNP
+1 M
-6 YVRTGQFRRGRL
+6 
-18 WARVAVWRLREGWAR
+18 WRLREGWAR

-59 YLFLQHSLEMHQQL
+59 YLLLQRSLEAQQQL
-73 VQRQRLEAVVRALE
+73 VQRQRLEAVVCALE
-87 RELAAL
+87 RELATL

-106 HTAISRRDA
+106 HTAISQRDA
-115 PWIQR
+115 QWIRR

-134 AVVVDAQGAVVGQA
+134 AVVADAQGAWAAHTAGD
-148 EREWAWLRQTAP
+148 WAWLRQTAP
-160 FQRAR
+160 FQRAM

-170 AGLHRRGET
+170 AGLHRQGET
-179 IYLIAAAPIVDE
+179 IYLLAAAPFADE
-191 QWRRPP
+191 AWSRPP

-205 ALDATL
+205 ALDAPL
-211 LQRISQ
+211 LRRISQ

-223 GVGVQAVRNFSNAD
+223 GVGVEAVGNFSNAD
-237 YQFALRETPG
+237 YQFALRETLG

-267 QAVRGTVP
+267 QAPARLLSRNWGSQAP
-275 LAKRDGE
+275 ER
-282 PSPDAVPLA
+282 
-291 KRGGEP
+291 
-297 SPDAVPLAKRG
+297 
-308 EPQGADKGTTAWHG
+308 
-322 ISAAGAVFPSAS
+322 FPSRS
-334 VNRQARCIALT
+334 GE
-345 PFVPLSREAGEG
+345 SRAPERFPSRSGESRAP
-357 ERAAGRTAA
+357 ERFPS
-366 RSYTPLPQRG
+366 RSGGNLKEGGDTLP
-376 RGAGGEGKKWAP
+376 
-388 PAHSE
+388 
-393 PKRCTL
+393 
-399 IRPQGGGQ
+399 
-407 FMNSDHAIG
+407 
-416 IASSVS
+416 SVS
-422 HLLHDSAGRPIALL
+422 NLLHDSAGQPIAWLM
-436 TVEPPRAEQA
+436 VEPPRAEQA
-446 WLLDALCLAKQY
+446 WLLNALCLAKQY
-458 LLVFGGA
+458 LFMFGGA

-484 FSVAIQRLTSGDWD
+484 FSVVIQRLASGDWN

-544 ERMHAQLQQ
+544 ERVHAQLQQ

-589 FQEALHSAVQMAERL
+589 FQESLHSAAQMAERF

-610 VMFDIDHFKQFNDTF
+610 VMFDIDHFKQFNDTY

-659 ALLLPNTTLEQAVQ
+659 ALLLPNTALEQAVQ

-722 RSGRDQVCVYQP
+722 RSGRDRVCVYQP

>member
-1 MWHNP
+1 M
-6 YVRTGQFRRGRL
+6 RL

-43 LLGVMLGLMT
+43 LLGVMLGLLT

-59 YLFLQHSLEMHQQL
+59 YLFLQRSLEAHQQL
-73 VQRQRLEAVVRALE
+73 VQRQRLEAVVSALE

-93 LRQVQDYTVWDDA
+93 LRQVQDYTAWDDA
-106 HTAISRRDA
+106 YTALSQRDTA
-115 PWIQR
+115 WIRR

-134 AVVVDAQGAVVGQA
+134 AVVVDAQGAWTAHTAGD
-148 EREWAWLRQTAP
+148 WAWLRQTAP
-160 FQRAR
+160 FQQAM

-170 AGLHRRGET
+170 AGLHRHGET
-179 IYLIAAAPIVDE
+179 IYLLSAAPFVDE
-191 QWRRPP
+191 ACSRPP
-197 AGALVVGR
+197 AGVLVAGR

-211 LQRISQ
+211 LRRISQ
-217 SAGHTG
+217 SAGHMG
-223 GVGVQAVRNFSNAD
+223 AVQLEAVVAFSDAD
-237 YQFALRETPG
+237 RQLTLRKMLG
-247 QSAREDSDPLL
+247 QSVQEDSDPLL
-258 KVPPASRGN
+258 QVPPASRGN
-267 QAVRGTVP
+267 QAPAR
-275 LAKRDGE
+275 LLSR
-282 PSPDAVPLA
+282 S
-291 KRGGEP
+291 GGSQAPE
-297 SPDAVPLAKRG
+297 R
-308 EPQGADKGTTAWHG
+308 
-322 ISAAGAVFPSAS
+322 FPSRS
-334 VNRQARCIALT
+334 GGSQAPERFPSRSGGNLKEGGDTLPSIA
-345 PFVPLSREAGEG
+345 
-357 ERAAGRTAA
+357 
-366 RSYTPLPQRG
+366 Y
-376 RGAGGEGKKWAP
+376 
-388 PAHSE
+388 
-393 PKRCTL
+393 
-399 IRPQGGGQ
+399 
-407 FMNSDHAIG
+407 
-416 IASSVS
+416 
-422 HLLHDSAGRPIALL
+422 LLHDSTGQPIAWL

-446 WLLDALCLAKQY
+446 WLLDVLGLAKQY

-470 SLTMVLLLQSQLRR
+470 SLTMVLLLQSHLRR
-484 FSVAIQRLTSGDWD
+484 FSVVIQRLASGDWG
-498 ARVAYPA
+498 ARIAYPA

-610 VMFDIDHFKQFNDTF
+610 IMFDIDHFKQFNDTF

-673 VAERLRQQI
+673 VAERLHQQI

>member
-1 MWHNP
+1 M
-6 YVRTGQFRRGRL
+6 RL
-18 WARVAVWRLREGWAR
+18 GARVAVWRLREGWAR

-43 LLGVMLGLMT
+43 LLSVMLGLMA

-59 YLFLQHSLEMHQQL
+59 YLFVQHSLETQQQL
-73 VQRQRLEAVVRALE
+73 VQRQRLEAVVSALD
-87 RELAAL
+87 RELAML

-106 HTAISRRDA
+106 HTAVSRRDA
-115 PWIQR
+115 EWVHR
-120 NITEWLPQQFHYDF
+120 NIVGWLPQQFHYDF

-148 EREWAWLRQTAP
+148 GREWAWLQRTEP
-160 FQRAR
+160 FQRAM

-179 IYLIAAAPIVDE
+179 IYLLAAAPFADE
-191 QWRRPP
+191 AWSRPP

-205 ALDATL
+205 TLDATL
-211 LQRISQ
+211 LRRISQ

-223 GVGVQAVRNFSNAD
+223 GVGVHLN
-237 YQFALRETPG
+237 P
-247 QSAREDSDPLL
+247 
-258 KVPPASRGN
+258 
-267 QAVRGTVP
+267 
-275 LAKRDGE
+275 
-282 PSPDAVPLA
+282 PSP
-291 KRGGEP
+291 RP
-297 SPDAVPLAKRG
+297 SP
-308 EPQGADKGTTAWHG
+308 
-322 ISAAGAVFPSAS
+322 
-334 VNRQARCIALT
+334 
-345 PFVPLSREAGEG
+345 PLSRG
-357 ERAAGRTAA
+357 ERAREWGD
-366 RSYTPLPQRG
+366 S
-376 RGAGGEGKKWAP
+376 
-388 PAHSE
+388 
-393 PKRCTL
+393 
-399 IRPQGGGQ
+399 
-407 FMNSDHAIG
+407 IG
-416 IASSVS
+416 SLTWN
-422 HLLHDSAGRPIALL
+422 LLRDSAGRPIALL

-446 WLLDALCLAKQY
+446 WLLNALCLAKQY
-458 LLVFGGA
+458 LFVFGGA

-484 FSVAIQRLTSGDWD
+484 FSVVIQRLASGDWN

-544 ERMHAQLQQ
+544 ERVHAQLQQ

-589 FQEALHSAVQMAERL
+589 FQESLHSAAQMAERL

-610 VMFDIDHFKQFNDTF
+610 VMFDIDHFKQFNDTY

-659 ALLLPNTTLEQAVQ
+659 ALLLPNTALEQAVQ

-722 RSGRDQVCVYQP
+722 RGGRDRVCVYQP

>member
-1 MWHNP
+1 
-6 YVRTGQFRRGRL
+6 
-18 WARVAVWRLREGWAR
+18 
-33 LPIGVRFLWL
+33 
-43 LLGVMLGLMT
+43 
-53 PLLGVG
+53 
-59 YLFLQHSLEMHQQL
+59 
-73 VQRQRLEAVVRALE
+73 
-87 RELAAL
+87 
-93 LRQVQDYTVWDDA
+93 
-106 HTAISRRDA
+106 
-115 PWIQR
+115 
-120 NITEWLPQQFHYDF
+120 
-134 AVVVDAQGAVVGQA
+134 
-148 EREWAWLRQTAP
+148 
-160 FQRAR
+160 
-165 RGVSS
+165 
-170 AGLHRRGET
+170 
-179 IYLIAAAPIVDE
+179 
-191 QWRRPP
+191 
-197 AGALVVGR
+197 
-205 ALDATL
+205 
-211 LQRISQ
+211 
-217 SAGHTG
+217 
-223 GVGVQAVRNFSNAD
+223 
-237 YQFALRETPG
+237 
-247 QSAREDSDPLL
+247 
-258 KVPPASRGN
+258 
-267 QAVRGTVP
+267 VRGT
-275 LAKRDGE
+275 
-282 PSPDAVPLA
+282 VPLA

-297 SPDAVPLAKRG
+297 SHDAVPLAKRG
-308 EPQGADKGTTAWHG
+308 EPQG
-322 ISAAGAVFPSAS
+322 
-334 VNRQARCIALT
+334 
-345 PFVPLSREAGEG
+345 
-357 ERAAGRTAA
+357 
-366 RSYTPLPQRG
+366 
-376 RGAGGEGKKWAP
+376 
-388 PAHSE
+388 
-393 PKRCTL
+393 
-399 IRPQGGGQ
+399 GGQ
-407 FMNSDHAIG
+407 FTSSDRAIG

-422 HLLHDSAGRPIALL
+422 HLLRDSAGQPIALL

-446 WLLDALCLAKQY
+446 WLLNALRLAKQY

-484 FSVAIQRLTSGDWD
+484 FSVVIQRLASGDWN

-544 ERMHAQLQQ
+544 ERVHAQLQQ

-589 FQEALHSAVQMAERL
+589 FQESLHSAAQMAERL

-610 VMFDIDHFKQFNDTF
+610 VMFDIDHFKQFNDTY

-659 ALLLPNTTLEQAVQ
+659 ALLLPNTALEQAVQ

-694 SFGVATYRRGTPP
+694 SFGVATYRRGMPP

-722 RSGRDQVCVYQP
+722 RGGRDRVCVYQP

>member
-1 MWHNP
+1 
-6 YVRTGQFRRGRL
+6 
-18 WARVAVWRLREGWAR
+18 VWRLREGWAR
-33 LPIGVRFLWL
+33 LPIGVRFMWL
-43 LLGVMLGLMT
+43 LLGVMVGLMT

-59 YLFLQHSLEMHQQL
+59 YLFLQRSLEAQQQL
-73 VQRQRLEAVVRALE
+73 VQRQRLEAVVSALE

-93 LRQVQDYTVWDDA
+93 LRQVQDYTVWNDA

-115 PWIQR
+115 PWIRR

-134 AVVVDAQGAVVGQA
+134 AVVVDAQGAWAAHTAGD
-148 EREWAWLRQTAP
+148 WAWLRQTAP
-160 FQRAR
+160 FQRAM

-179 IYLIAAAPIVDE
+179 IYLLAAAPFADE
-191 QWRRPP
+191 AWSRPP

-205 ALDATL
+205 ALDAPL
-211 LQRISQ
+211 LRRISQ

-258 KVPPASRGN
+258 QVPPASRGN
-267 QAVRGTVP
+267 QAPAR
-275 LAKRDGE
+275 LLSR
-282 PSPDAVPLA
+282 S
-291 KRGGEP
+291 GGSQAPE
-297 SPDAVPLAKRG
+297 R
-308 EPQGADKGTTAWHG
+308 
-322 ISAAGAVFPSAS
+322 FPSRS
-334 VNRQARCIALT
+334 GGNLKEGGDTLPSIA
-345 PFVPLSREAGEG
+345 
-357 ERAAGRTAA
+357 
-366 RSYTPLPQRG
+366 Y
-376 RGAGGEGKKWAP
+376 
-388 PAHSE
+388 
-393 PKRCTL
+393 
-399 IRPQGGGQ
+399 
-407 FMNSDHAIG
+407 
-416 IASSVS
+416 
-422 HLLHDSAGRPIALL
+422 LLHDSAGQPIAWL

-446 WLLDALCLAKQY
+446 WLLNALCLAKQY
-458 LLVFGGA
+458 LFVFGGA

-470 SLTMVLLLQSQLRR
+470 SLTMVMLLQSQLRR
-484 FSVAIQRLTSGDWD
+484 FSVVIQRLASGDWN

-544 ERMHAQLQQ
+544 ERVHAQLQQ

-589 FQEALHSAVQMAERL
+589 FQESLHSAAQMAERL

-610 VMFDIDHFKQFNDTF
+610 VMFDIDHFKQFNDTY

-659 ALLLPNTTLEQAVQ
+659 ALLLPNTALEQAVQ

-722 RSGRDQVCVYQP
+722 RSGRDRVCVYQP

>member
-1 MWHNP
+1 
-6 YVRTGQFRRGRL
+6 VRTGQFRRGRL

-33 LPIGVRFLWL
+33 LPIGVRFMWL

-53 PLLGVG
+53 PLLWVG
-59 YLFLQHSLEMHQQL
+59 YLFLQRSLEAQQQL
-73 VQRQRLEAVVRALE
+73 VQRQRLEAVVSALE

-93 LRQVQDYTVWDDA
+93 LRQVQDYTVWNDA

-115 PWIQR
+115 PWIRR

-134 AVVVDAQGAVVGQA
+134 AVVVDAQGAWAAHTAGD
-148 EREWAWLRQTAP
+148 WAWLRQTAP
-160 FQRAR
+160 FQRAM

-205 ALDATL
+205 ALDAKL
-211 LQRISQ
+211 LRRISQ

-275 LAKRDGE
+275 LAKRGGEPSPDAVPLAKQGGE

-291 KRGGEP
+291 KRGGEL

-308 EPQGADKGTTAWHG
+308 E
-322 ISAAGAVFPSAS
+322 
-334 VNRQARCIALT
+334 
-345 PFVPLSREAGEG
+345 
-357 ERAAGRTAA
+357 
-366 RSYTPLPQRG
+366 
-376 RGAGGEGKKWAP
+376 
-388 PAHSE
+388 
-393 PKRCTL
+393 
-399 IRPQGGGQ
+399 PQGGGQ

-422 HLLHDSAGRPIALL
+422 HLLRDSAGQPIALL

-446 WLLDALCLAKQY
+446 WLLNALRLAKQY

-484 FSVAIQRLTSGDWD
+484 FSVVIQRLASGDWN

-544 ERMHAQLQQ
+544 ERVHAQLQQ

-589 FQEALHSAVQMAERL
+589 FQESLHSAAQMAERL

-610 VMFDIDHFKQFNDTF
+610 VMFDIDHFKQFNDTY

>member
-1 MWHNP
+1 
-6 YVRTGQFRRGRL
+6 
-18 WARVAVWRLREGWAR
+18 VA
-33 LPIGVRFLWL
+33 
-43 LLGVMLGLMT
+43 
-53 PLLGVG
+53 
-59 YLFLQHSLEMHQQL
+59 
-73 VQRQRLEAVVRALE
+73 
-87 RELAAL
+87 
-93 LRQVQDYTVWDDA
+93 
-106 HTAISRRDA
+106 
-115 PWIQR
+115 
-120 NITEWLPQQFHYDF
+120 
-134 AVVVDAQGAVVGQA
+134 
-148 EREWAWLRQTAP
+148 
-160 FQRAR
+160 
-165 RGVSS
+165 
-170 AGLHRRGET
+170 
-179 IYLIAAAPIVDE
+179 
-191 QWRRPP
+191 
-197 AGALVVGR
+197 GR

-211 LQRISQ
+211 LRRISQ
-217 SAGHTG
+217 SAGHMG
-223 GVGVQAVRNFSNAD
+223 AVQLEAVVAFSDAD
-237 YQFALRETPG
+237 RQPTLREMRG
-247 QSAREDSDPLL
+247 QSVQEDSDPLL
-258 KVPPASRGN
+258 QVPPASRGN
-267 QAVRGTVP
+267 QAPAR
-275 LAKRDGE
+275 LLSR
-282 PSPDAVPLA
+282 S
-291 KRGGEP
+291 GGSQAPE
-297 SPDAVPLAKRG
+297 R
-308 EPQGADKGTTAWHG
+308 
-322 ISAAGAVFPSAS
+322 FPS
-334 VNRQARCIALT
+334 R
-345 PFVPLSREAGEG
+345 SRESRAPERFPSRSGGNLKEG
-357 ERAAGRTAA
+357 GDT
-366 RSYTPLPQRG
+366 LP
-376 RGAGGEGKKWAP
+376 
-388 PAHSE
+388 S
-393 PKRCTL
+393 
-399 IRPQGGGQ
+399 
-407 FMNSDHAIG
+407 
-416 IASSVS
+416 IAY
-422 HLLHDSAGRPIALL
+422 LLHDGTGQPIAWL

-446 WLLDALCLAKQY
+446 WLLDVLSLAKQY
-458 LLVFGGA
+458 LLVFGGV

-470 SLTMVLLLQSQLRR
+470 SLTMVLLLQSHLRR
-484 FSVAIQRLTSGDWD
+484 FSVAIQRLASGDWG
-498 ARVAYPA
+498 ARIAYPA

-589 FQEALHSAVQMAERL
+589 FQEALHSAAQMAERL

-610 VMFDIDHFKQFNDTF
+610 IMFDIDHFKQFNDTF

-714 DAALYRAK
+714 DTALYRAK

>member
-1 MWHNP
+1 M
-6 YVRTGQFRRGRL
+6 RL

-33 LPIGVRFLWL
+33 LPIGVRFMWL
-43 LLGVMLGLMT
+43 LLGVMLALMT
-53 PLLGVG
+53 PLLGLG
-59 YLFLQHSLEMHQQL
+59 YLFLQRSLEAQQQL
-73 VQRQRLEAVVRALE
+73 VQRQRLEAVVSALE

-93 LRQVQDYTVWDDA
+93 LRQVQDYTVWNDA

-134 AVVVDAQGAVVGQA
+134 AVVADAQGAWAAHTAGD
-148 EREWAWLRQTAP
+148 WAWLRQTAP
-160 FQRAR
+160 FQRAM

-170 AGLHRRGET
+170 AGLHRQGET
-179 IYLIAAAPIVDE
+179 IYLLAAAPFADE
-191 QWRRPP
+191 AWSRPP

-205 ALDATL
+205 ALDAPL
-211 LQRISQ
+211 LRRISQ
-217 SAGHTG
+217 SAGHMG
-223 GVGVQAVRNFSNAD
+223 AVQLEAVVAFSNAD
-237 YQFALRETPG
+237 YQFALRETLG

-258 KVPPASRGN
+258 KVPPARRGN

-275 LAKRDGE
+275 LAKR
-282 PSPDAVPLA
+282 
-291 KRGGEP
+291 GGEP
-297 SPDAVPLAKRG
+297 SHDAVPLAKRG
-308 EPQGADKGTTAWHG
+308 EPQG
-322 ISAAGAVFPSAS
+322 
-334 VNRQARCIALT
+334 
-345 PFVPLSREAGEG
+345 
-357 ERAAGRTAA
+357 
-366 RSYTPLPQRG
+366 
-376 RGAGGEGKKWAP
+376 
-388 PAHSE
+388 
-393 PKRCTL
+393 
-399 IRPQGGGQ
+399 GGQ
-407 FMNSDHAIG
+407 FTSSDRAIG

-422 HLLHDSAGRPIALL
+422 HLLRDSAGQPIALL

-446 WLLDALCLAKQY
+446 WLLHALCLIKQY
-458 LLVFGGA
+458 LFVFGGA

-484 FSVAIQRLTSGDWD
+484 FSVVIQRLASGDWQ

-505 RDEFGYLAR
+505 CDEFGYLAR

-544 ERMHAQLQQ
+544 ERVHAQLQQ

-589 FQEALHSAVQMAERL
+589 FQESLHSAAQMAERL

-610 VMFDIDHFKQFNDTF
+610 VMFDIDHFKQFNDTY

-659 ALLLPNTTLEQAVQ
+659 ALLLPNTALEQAVQ

-722 RSGRDQVCVYQP
+722 RGGRDRVCVYQP

>member
-1 MWHNP
+1 M
-6 YVRTGQFRRGRL
+6 RL
-18 WARVAVWRLREGWAR
+18 GARVAVWRLREGWAR

-43 LLGVMLGLMT
+43 LLGVMVGLMT
-53 PLLGVG
+53 LLLGVG
-59 YLFLQHSLEMHQQL
+59 YRLLQRSLEAQQQL
-73 VQRQRLEAVVRALE
+73 VQRQRLEAVVSALE

-106 HTAISRRDA
+106 HTAISQRDA
-115 PWIQR
+115 PWIRR

-148 EREWAWLRQTAP
+148 GREWAWLQRTEP
-160 FQRAR
+160 FQRAM

-179 IYLIAAAPIVDE
+179 IYLLAAAPFADE
-191 QWRRPP
+191 AWSRPP

-211 LQRISQ
+211 LRRISQ
-217 SAGHTG
+217 SAGHMG
-223 GVGVQAVRNFSNAD
+223 AVQLEAVVAFSDAD
-237 YQFALRETPG
+237 RQPTLRKMRG
-247 QSAREDSDPLL
+247 QSVQEDSDPLL
-258 KVPPASRGN
+258 QVPPASRGN
-267 QAVRGTVP
+267 QAPAR
-275 LAKRDGE
+275 LLSR
-282 PSPDAVPLA
+282 S
-291 KRGGEP
+291 GGSQAPE
-297 SPDAVPLAKRG
+297 R
-308 EPQGADKGTTAWHG
+308 
-322 ISAAGAVFPSAS
+322 FPSRS
-334 VNRQARCIALT
+334 GE
-345 PFVPLSREAGEG
+345 SRAPERFPSRSGESRAP
-357 ERAAGRTAA
+357 ERFPS
-366 RSYTPLPQRG
+366 RSGGNLKEGGDTLP
-376 RGAGGEGKKWAP
+376 
-388 PAHSE
+388 
-393 PKRCTL
+393 
-399 IRPQGGGQ
+399 
-407 FMNSDHAIG
+407 
-416 IASSVS
+416 SVS
-422 HLLHDSAGRPIALL
+422 NLLHDSAGQPIAWLM
-436 TVEPPRAEQA
+436 VEPPRAEQA
-446 WLLDALCLAKQY
+446 WLLNALCLAKQY
-458 LLVFGGA
+458 LFVFGGA

-470 SLTMVLLLQSQLRR
+470 SLTMVLLLQSHLRR
-484 FSVAIQRLTSGDWD
+484 FSVVIQRLASGDWN

-544 ERMHAQLQQ
+544 ERVHAQLQQ

-589 FQEALHSAVQMAERL
+589 FQESLHSAAQMAERL

-610 VMFDIDHFKQFNDTF
+610 VMFDIDHFKQFNDTY

-659 ALLLPNTTLEQAVQ
+659 ALLLPNTALEQAVQ

-722 RSGRDQVCVYQP
+722 RNGRDQVCVYQP

>member
-1 MWHNP
+1 
-6 YVRTGQFRRGRL
+6 
-18 WARVAVWRLREGWAR
+18 
-33 LPIGVRFLWL
+33 
-43 LLGVMLGLMT
+43 
-53 PLLGVG
+53 
-59 YLFLQHSLEMHQQL
+59 
-73 VQRQRLEAVVRALE
+73 
-87 RELAAL
+87 
-93 LRQVQDYTVWDDA
+93 
-106 HTAISRRDA
+106 
-115 PWIQR
+115 
-120 NITEWLPQQFHYDF
+120 
-134 AVVVDAQGAVVGQA
+134 
-148 EREWAWLRQTAP
+148 
-160 FQRAR
+160 
-165 RGVSS
+165 
-170 AGLHRRGET
+170 
-179 IYLIAAAPIVDE
+179 
-191 QWRRPP
+191 
-197 AGALVVGR
+197 
-205 ALDATL
+205 
-211 LQRISQ
+211 
-217 SAGHTG
+217 
-223 GVGVQAVRNFSNAD
+223 
-237 YQFALRETPG
+237 
-247 QSAREDSDPLL
+247 
-258 KVPPASRGN
+258 
-267 QAVRGTVP
+267 
-275 LAKRDGE
+275 
-282 PSPDAVPLA
+282 
-291 KRGGEP
+291 
-297 SPDAVPLAKRG
+297 
-308 EPQGADKGTTAWHG
+308 
-322 ISAAGAVFPSAS
+322 
-334 VNRQARCIALT
+334 LT
-345 PFVPLSREAGEG
+345 
-357 ERAAGRTAA
+357 
-366 RSYTPLPQRG
+366 
-376 RGAGGEGKKWAP
+376 W
-388 PAHSE
+388 
-393 PKRCTL
+393 
-399 IRPQGGGQ
+399 
-407 FMNSDHAIG
+407 N
-416 IASSVS
+416 
-422 HLLHDSAGRPIALL
+422 LLHDSTGQPIAWL

-446 WLLDALCLAKQY
+446 WLLDVLGLAKQY
-458 LLVFGGA
+458 LLVCGGA

-470 SLTMVLLLQSQLRR
+470 SLTMVLLLQSHLRR
-484 FSVAIQRLTSGDWD
+484 FSVAIQRLASGDWG
-498 ARVAYPA
+498 ARIAYPA

-610 VMFDIDHFKQFNDTF
+610 IMFDIDHFKQFNDTF

>member
-1 MWHNP
+1 M
-6 YVRTGQFRRGRL
+6 
-18 WARVAVWRLREGWAR
+18 WRLREGWAR

-43 LLGVMLGLMT
+43 LLGVMLALMT
-53 PLLGVG
+53 PLLGLG
-59 YLFLQHSLEMHQQL
+59 YLFLQRSLEAHQQL
-73 VQRQRLEAVVRALE
+73 VQRQRLAAVVSALD
-87 RELAAL
+87 RELAML
-93 LRQVQDYTVWDDA
+93 LRQVQDYTVWEDA
-106 HTAISRRDA
+106 HAAVSRRDA
-115 PWIQR
+115 EWVHR
-120 NITEWLPQQFHYDF
+120 NIVGWLPQQFHYDF

-148 EREWAWLRQTAP
+148 GREWAWLQRTEP

-170 AGLHRRGET
+170 AGLHRQGEA
-179 IYLIAAAPIVDE
+179 IYLLAAAPIVDE

-205 ALDATL
+205 ALDAPL
-211 LQRISQ
+211 LRRISQ
-217 SAGHTG
+217 SAGHMG
-223 GVGVQAVRNFSNAD
+223 AVQLEAVVAFSDAD
-237 YQFALRETPG
+237 RQPTLRKMRG
-247 QSAREDSDPLL
+247 QSVQEDSDPLL
-258 KVPPASRGN
+258 QVPPASRGN
-267 QAVRGTVP
+267 QAPAR
-275 LAKRDGE
+275 LLSRN
-282 PSPDAVPLA
+282 
-291 KRGGEP
+291 GGSQAPE
-297 SPDAVPLAKRG
+297 R
-308 EPQGADKGTTAWHG
+308 
-322 ISAAGAVFPSAS
+322 FPSRSGESRAPERFPS
-334 VNRQARCIALT
+334 RSGGSQAPERFPSRSGGNLKEGGDTLPSIA
-345 PFVPLSREAGEG
+345 
-357 ERAAGRTAA
+357 
-366 RSYTPLPQRG
+366 Y
-376 RGAGGEGKKWAP
+376 
-388 PAHSE
+388 
-393 PKRCTL
+393 
-399 IRPQGGGQ
+399 
-407 FMNSDHAIG
+407 
-416 IASSVS
+416 
-422 HLLHDSAGRPIALL
+422 LLHDSAGQPVAWLM
-436 TVEPPRAEQA
+436 VEPPRAEQS

-484 FSVAIQRLTSGDWD
+484 FSVAIQRLASGDWD

-514 AFNQMAQQLQQAFEA
+514 AFNQMAHQLQQAFEA
-529 QEQQREELLAQNEEL
+529 QEQQREELLAQKAEL
-544 ERMHAQLQQ
+544 EQMHRQLQQ

-589 FQEALHSAVQMAERL
+589 FQEALHSAAQMAERL

-610 VMFDIDHFKQFNDTF
+610 VMFDIDHFKQFNDRF

-659 ALLLPNTTLEQAVQ
+659 ALLLPNTALEQAVQ

-694 SFGVATYRRGTPP
+694 SFGVATYRRGMPP

-722 RSGRDQVCVYQP
+722 RNGRDQVCVYQP

>member
-1 MWHNP
+1 
-6 YVRTGQFRRGRL
+6 L

-33 LPIGVRFLWL
+33 LPIGVRFMWL

-53 PLLGVG
+53 PLLWVG
-59 YLFLQHSLEMHQQL
+59 YLFLQRSLEAQQQL
-73 VQRQRLEAVVRALE
+73 VQRQRLEAVVSALE

-93 LRQVQDYTVWDDA
+93 LRQVQDYTVWNDA

-115 PWIQR
+115 PWIRR

-134 AVVVDAQGAVVGQA
+134 AVVVDAQGAWAAHTAGD
-148 EREWAWLRQTAP
+148 WAWLRQTAP
-160 FQRAR
+160 FQRAM

-205 ALDATL
+205 ALDAKL
-211 LQRISQ
+211 LRRISQ

-275 LAKRDGE
+275 LAKRGGEPSPDAVPLAKQGGE

-291 KRGGEP
+291 KRGGEL

-308 EPQGADKGTTAWHG
+308 E
-322 ISAAGAVFPSAS
+322 
-334 VNRQARCIALT
+334 
-345 PFVPLSREAGEG
+345 
-357 ERAAGRTAA
+357 
-366 RSYTPLPQRG
+366 
-376 RGAGGEGKKWAP
+376 
-388 PAHSE
+388 
-393 PKRCTL
+393 
-399 IRPQGGGQ
+399 PQGGGQ

-422 HLLHDSAGRPIALL
+422 HLLRDSAGQPIALL

-446 WLLDALCLAKQY
+446 WLLNALRLAKQY

-484 FSVAIQRLTSGDWD
+484 FSVVIQRLASGDWN

-544 ERMHAQLQQ
+544 ERVHAQLQQ

-589 FQEALHSAVQMAERL
+589 FQESLHSAAQMAERL

-610 VMFDIDHFKQFNDTF
+610 VMFDIDHFKQFNDTY

>member
-1 MWHNP
+1 M
-6 YVRTGQFRRGRL
+6 RL
-18 WARVAVWRLREGWAR
+18 GARVAVWRLREGWAR
-33 LPIGVRFLWL
+33 LPIGVRFMWL
-43 LLGVMLGLMT
+43 LLGVMVGLMT
-53 PLLGVG
+53 LLLGVG
-59 YLFLQHSLEMHQQL
+59 YRLLQRSLEAQQQL
-73 VQRQRLEAVVRALE
+73 VQRQRLEAVVSALE

-106 HTAISRRDA
+106 HTAISQRDA
-115 PWIQR
+115 PWIRR

-148 EREWAWLRQTAP
+148 GREWAWLRQTEL

-179 IYLIAAAPIVDE
+179 IYLIAAAPFVDE
-191 QWRRPP
+191 AWSRPP

-205 ALDATL
+205 ALDAPL
-211 LQRISQ
+211 LRRISQ
-217 SAGHTG
+217 SAGHMG
-223 GVGVQAVRNFSNAD
+223 AVQLEAVVAFSDAD
-237 YQFALRETPG
+237 RQPTLRKMRG
-247 QSAREDSDPLL
+247 QSVQEDSDPLL
-258 KVPPASRGN
+258 QVPPASRGN
-267 QAVRGTVP
+267 QAPVR
-275 LAKRDGE
+275 LLSR
-282 PSPDAVPLA
+282 S
-291 KRGGEP
+291 GGSQAPE
-297 SPDAVPLAKRG
+297 R
-308 EPQGADKGTTAWHG
+308 
-322 ISAAGAVFPSAS
+322 FPSRS
-334 VNRQARCIALT
+334 GGSQAPERFPSRSGGNLKEGGDTLPSIA
-345 PFVPLSREAGEG
+345 
-357 ERAAGRTAA
+357 
-366 RSYTPLPQRG
+366 Y
-376 RGAGGEGKKWAP
+376 
-388 PAHSE
+388 
-393 PKRCTL
+393 
-399 IRPQGGGQ
+399 
-407 FMNSDHAIG
+407 
-416 IASSVS
+416 
-422 HLLHDSAGRPIALL
+422 LLHDSAGQPVAWLM
-436 TVEPPRAEQA
+436 VEPPRAEQA
-446 WLLDALCLAKQY
+446 WLLNALRLAKQY

-484 FSVAIQRLTSGDWD
+484 FSVVIQRLASGDWN

-514 AFNQMAQQLQQAFEA
+514 AFNQMAHQLQQAFEA
-529 QEQQREELLAQNEEL
+529 QEQQREELLAQKAEL
-544 ERMHAQLQQ
+544 EQMHRQLQQ

-589 FQEALHSAVQMAERL
+589 FQESLHSAAQMAERL

-610 VMFDIDHFKQFNDTF
+610 VMFDIDHFKQFNDTY

-659 ALLLPNTTLEQAVQ
+659 ALLLPNTALEQAVQ

-722 RSGRDQVCVYQP
+722 RGGRDRVCVYQP

>member
-1 MWHNP
+1 M
-6 YVRTGQFRRGRL
+6 RL
-18 WARVAVWRLREGWAR
+18 GARVAVWRLREGWAR

-59 YLFLQHSLEMHQQL
+59 YLLLQRSLEAQQQL
-73 VQRQRLEAVVRALE
+73 VQRQRLEAVVCALE
-87 RELAAL
+87 RELATL

-106 HTAISRRDA
+106 HTAISQRDA
-115 PWIQR
+115 QWIRR

-134 AVVVDAQGAVVGQA
+134 AVVADAQGAWAAHTAGD
-148 EREWAWLRQTAP
+148 WAWLRQTAP
-160 FQRAR
+160 FQRAM

-179 IYLIAAAPIVDE
+179 IYLLAAAPFADE
-191 QWRRPP
+191 AWSRPP

-217 SAGHTG
+217 SAGHMG
-223 GVGVQAVRNFSNAD
+223 AVQLEAVVAFSDAD
-237 YQFALRETPG
+237 RQLTLRKMLG
-247 QSAREDSDPLL
+247 QSVQEDSDPLL
-258 KVPPASRGN
+258 QVPPASRGN
-267 QAVRGTVP
+267 QAPAR
-275 LAKRDGE
+275 LLSR
-282 PSPDAVPLA
+282 S
-291 KRGGEP
+291 GGSQAPE
-297 SPDAVPLAKRG
+297 R
-308 EPQGADKGTTAWHG
+308 
-322 ISAAGAVFPSAS
+322 FPSRS
-334 VNRQARCIALT
+334 GGNLKEGGDTLPSIA
-345 PFVPLSREAGEG
+345 
-357 ERAAGRTAA
+357 
-366 RSYTPLPQRG
+366 Y
-376 RGAGGEGKKWAP
+376 
-388 PAHSE
+388 
-393 PKRCTL
+393 
-399 IRPQGGGQ
+399 
-407 FMNSDHAIG
+407 
-416 IASSVS
+416 
-422 HLLHDSAGRPIALL
+422 LLHDSTGQPIAWLI
-436 TVEPPRAEQA
+436 VEPPRAEQA
-446 WLLDALCLAKQY
+446 WLLNALRLAKQY

-484 FSVAIQRLTSGDWD
+484 FSVVIQRLASGDWN

-544 ERMHAQLQQ
+544 ERVHAQLQQ

-589 FQEALHSAVQMAERL
+589 FQESLHSAAQMAERL

-610 VMFDIDHFKQFNDTF
+610 VMFDIDHFKQFNDTY

-722 RSGRDQVCVYQP
+722 RGGRDRVCVYQT

>member
-1 MWHNP
+1 
-6 YVRTGQFRRGRL
+6 VRTGQFRRGRL
-18 WARVAVWRLREGWAR
+18 WARVAVWRLRESWAR

-43 LLGVMLGLMT
+43 LLGVMVGLMT
-53 PLLGVG
+53 LLLGVG
-59 YLFLQHSLEMHQQL
+59 YRLLQRSLEAQQQL
-73 VQRQRLEAVVRALE
+73 VQRQRLEAVVSALE

-106 HTAISRRDA
+106 HTAISQRDA
-115 PWIQR
+115 PWIRR

-148 EREWAWLRQTAP
+148 GREWAWLRQTEL

-179 IYLIAAAPIVDE
+179 IYLIAAAPFVDE
-191 QWRRPP
+191 AWSRPP

-205 ALDATL
+205 ALDAPL
-211 LQRISQ
+211 LRRISQ
-217 SAGHTG
+217 SAGHMG
-223 GVGVQAVRNFSNAD
+223 AVQLEAVVAFSDAD
-237 YQFALRETPG
+237 RQPTLRKMRG
-247 QSAREDSDPLL
+247 QSVQEDSDPLL
-258 KVPPASRGN
+258 QVPPASRGN
-267 QAVRGTVP
+267 QAPVR
-275 LAKRDGE
+275 LLSR
-282 PSPDAVPLA
+282 S
-291 KRGGEP
+291 GGSQAPE
-297 SPDAVPLAKRG
+297 R
-308 EPQGADKGTTAWHG
+308 
-322 ISAAGAVFPSAS
+322 FPSRS
-334 VNRQARCIALT
+334 GGSQAPERFPSRSGGSQAPERFPSRSGGNLKEGGDTLPSIA
-345 PFVPLSREAGEG
+345 
-357 ERAAGRTAA
+357 
-366 RSYTPLPQRG
+366 Y
-376 RGAGGEGKKWAP
+376 
-388 PAHSE
+388 
-393 PKRCTL
+393 
-399 IRPQGGGQ
+399 
-407 FMNSDHAIG
+407 
-416 IASSVS
+416 
-422 HLLHDSAGRPIALL
+422 LLHDSAGQPVAWLM
-436 TVEPPRAEQA
+436 VEPPRAEQA
-446 WLLDALCLAKQY
+446 WLLNALRLAKQY

-484 FSVAIQRLTSGDWD
+484 FSVVIQRLASGDWN

-514 AFNQMAQQLQQAFEA
+514 AFNQMAHQLQQAFEA
-529 QEQQREELLAQNEEL
+529 QEQQREELLAQKAEL
-544 ERMHAQLQQ
+544 EQMHRQLQQ

-589 FQEALHSAVQMAERL
+589 FQESLHSAAQMAERL

-610 VMFDIDHFKQFNDTF
+610 VMFDIDHFKQFNDTY

-643 SARAYDVAAR
+643 SARAYDIAAR

-659 ALLLPNTTLEQAVQ
+659 ALLLPNTALEQAVQ

-722 RSGRDQVCVYQP
+722 RGGRDRVCVYQP

>member
-1 MWHNP
+1 M
-6 YVRTGQFRRGRL
+6 RL

-33 LPIGVRFLWL
+33 LPIGVRFMWL
-43 LLGVMLGLMT
+43 LLGVMVGLMT
-53 PLLGVG
+53 LLLGVG
-59 YLFLQHSLEMHQQL
+59 YRLLQRSLEAQQQL
-73 VQRQRLEAVVRALE
+73 VQRQRLEAVVSALD

-115 PWIQR
+115 PWIRR

-134 AVVVDAQGAVVGQA
+134 AVVVDAQGAWAAHTAGD
-148 EREWAWLRQTAP
+148 WAWLRQTAP
-160 FQRAR
+160 FQRAM

-179 IYLIAAAPIVDE
+179 IYLIAAAPFVDE
-191 QWRRPP
+191 AWSRPP

-211 LQRISQ
+211 LRRISQ
-217 SAGHTG
+217 SAGHMG
-223 GVGVQAVRNFSNAD
+223 AVQLEAVVAFSDAD
-237 YQFALRETPG
+237 RQLTLRKMLG
-247 QSAREDSDPLL
+247 QSVQEDSDPLL
-258 KVPPASRGN
+258 QVPPASRGN
-267 QAVRGTVP
+267 QAPVR
-275 LAKRDGE
+275 LLSR
-282 PSPDAVPLA
+282 S
-291 KRGGEP
+291 GGSQAPE
-297 SPDAVPLAKRG
+297 R
-308 EPQGADKGTTAWHG
+308 
-322 ISAAGAVFPSAS
+322 FPSRS
-334 VNRQARCIALT
+334 GGNLKEGGDTLPSIA
-345 PFVPLSREAGEG
+345 
-357 ERAAGRTAA
+357 
-366 RSYTPLPQRG
+366 Y
-376 RGAGGEGKKWAP
+376 
-388 PAHSE
+388 
-393 PKRCTL
+393 
-399 IRPQGGGQ
+399 
-407 FMNSDHAIG
+407 
-416 IASSVS
+416 
-422 HLLHDSAGRPIALL
+422 LLHDSAGQPIALL

-446 WLLDALCLAKQY
+446 WLLNALRLAKQY

-484 FSVAIQRLTSGDWD
+484 FSVVIQQLASGDWN

-544 ERMHAQLQQ
+544 ERVHAQLQQ

-589 FQEALHSAVQMAERL
+589 FQESLHSAAQMAERL

-610 VMFDIDHFKQFNDTF
+610 VMFDIDHFKQFNDTY

-643 SARAYDVAAR
+643 SARAYDIAAR

-659 ALLLPNTTLEQAVQ
+659 ALLLPNTALEQAVQ

-722 RSGRDQVCVYQP
+722 RNGRDQVCVYQP

>member
-33 LPIGVRFLWL
+33 LPIGVRFLWI
-43 LLGVMLGLMT
+43 LLGVMLALIT

-73 VQRQRLEAVVRALE
+73 VQRQRLAAAVSALD

-148 EREWAWLRQTAP
+148 GREWAWLRQTEL

-179 IYLIAAAPIVDE
+179 IYLIAAAPFVDDA
-191 QWRRPP
+191 WSRPP

-217 SAGHTG
+217 SAGHMG
-223 GVGVQAVRNFSNAD
+223 AVQLEAVVAFSDAD
-237 YQFALRETPG
+237 RQLTLRKMLG
-247 QSAREDSDPLL
+247 QSVQEDSDPLL
-258 KVPPASRGN
+258 QVPPASRGN
-267 QAVRGTVP
+267 QAPAR
-275 LAKRDGE
+275 LLSR
-282 PSPDAVPLA
+282 S
-291 KRGGEP
+291 GGSQAPE
-297 SPDAVPLAKRG
+297 R
-308 EPQGADKGTTAWHG
+308 
-322 ISAAGAVFPSAS
+322 FPSRS
-334 VNRQARCIALT
+334 GGNQAPERFPLRSGGNLKEGGDTLPSIA
-345 PFVPLSREAGEG
+345 
-357 ERAAGRTAA
+357 
-366 RSYTPLPQRG
+366 Y
-376 RGAGGEGKKWAP
+376 
-388 PAHSE
+388 
-393 PKRCTL
+393 
-399 IRPQGGGQ
+399 
-407 FMNSDHAIG
+407 
-416 IASSVS
+416 
-422 HLLHDSAGRPIALL
+422 LLHDSTGQPIAWL

-470 SLTMVLLLQSQLRR
+470 SLTMVLLLQSHLRR
-484 FSVAIQRLTSGDWD
+484 FSVAIQRLASGDWG
-498 ARVAYPA
+498 ARIAYPA
-505 RDEFGYLAR
+505 RDGFGYLAR